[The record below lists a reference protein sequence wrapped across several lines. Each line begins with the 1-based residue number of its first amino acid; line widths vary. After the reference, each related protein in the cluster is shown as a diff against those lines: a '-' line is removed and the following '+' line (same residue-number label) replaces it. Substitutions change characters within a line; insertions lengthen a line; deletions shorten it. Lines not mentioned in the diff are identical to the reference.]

1 MAMPWYGDLLIVLAV
16 IGIFVAIY
24 AIPALRQRL
33 WDPIVAFL
41 RAFAAGGPQ
50 PAPRAGRATFP
61 EILSYCVIEN
71 RWMVVGMLL
80 WVILVG
86 VVLGSVSRSFDGN
99 TGWILFLEIL
109 LMVIVP
115 LTTFVIRQRPPAQG
129 ARGGAENCANILP
142 EIGSAAMGVA
152 WVALV
157 LGILTVSY
165 NRVGNPG
172 ANAAIAA
179 FLMIGVPLAIWQF
192 GRPNPRQPA
201 AGQAAAGQGAAAAG
215 QAAGQGAAVAA
226 NPGAGQQ
233 IIINAPGAQVPGAR
247 VAAGPGGGRSMHG
260 GQNGAHGSA
269 GAAGAGATGAGAT
282 GAGAGATGATEDE
295 SRVKSG
301 FLYVLAIV
309 AVAMTS
315 ILLVLE
321 GHKYPFIGKSAK
333 YIVYASIAG
342 LLLSVLYKLVL
353 KKKDLKKFFEITNFV
368 DLIETTPFAGKLLAA
383 EIAVFSVFYF
393 YPDIRNQF
401 AKIALPKRSKV
412 FVEDPVTTSQAT
424 QVATYLE
431 LNDISEKS
439 YPLLPQYNYTVGGWF
454 FFNNVAGNI
463 SSENGG
469 YVPVLDLGQSPTIL
483 WNAASGNL
491 KITTRIAGG
500 GVVTLYD
507 DSVPMQKW
515 NNIMVTFDAG
525 TADVIINNELVGTR
539 ENTTPEQ
546 KQTPLTV
553 GYTGSREIG
562 APGGVTNVVY
572 SPIPISN
579 YIVGLNYRLM
589 APSPGL

>member
-1 MAMPWYGDLLIVLAV
+1 M
-16 IGIFVAIY
+16 
-24 AIPALRQRL
+24 
-33 WDPIVAFL
+33 
-41 RAFAAGGPQ
+41 
-50 PAPRAGRATFP
+50 
-61 EILSYCVIEN
+61 
-71 RWMVVGMLL
+71 
-80 WVILVG
+80 G

-99 TGWILFLEIL
+99 TGWILFIEIL
-109 LMVIVP
+109 LMVVVP
-115 LTTFVIRQRPPAQG
+115 LTTFILRQRPAAPG
-129 ARGGAENCANILP
+129 AGAGAAAAPNCANILP

-172 ANAAIAA
+172 ANAAISA
-179 FLMIGVPLAIWQF
+179 FLMIGVPLAIWLR

-201 AGQAAAGQGAAAAG
+201 AAAGRAAAGQAAAGQAAA
-215 QAAGQGAAVAA
+215 AA
-226 NPGAGQQ
+226 NPG
-233 IIINAPGAQVPGAR
+233 
-247 VAAGPGGGRSMHG
+247 AAGPGGGRPMHG
-260 GQNGAHGSA
+260 GAPGSA
-269 GAAGAGATGAGAT
+269 GAAGAAGPGAPTAPAT
-282 GAGAGATGATEDE
+282 ATE
-295 SRVKSG
+295 SRAKSG

-309 AVAMTS
+309 VVAMTS
-315 ILLVLE
+315 ILLALE

-333 YIVYASIAG
+333 YIVYASVAG

-353 KKKDLKKFFEITNFV
+353 KKADVRKLLNIADLW
-368 DLIETTPFAGKLLAA
+368 DLIKTTPFVGKLLVA
-383 EIAVFSVFYF
+383 EILVVAALYF
-393 YPDIRNQF
+393 HPTIKNEL
-401 AKIALPKRSKV
+401 AKVALPKRAKV
-412 FVEDPVTTSQAT
+412 YVEDPVTTSQST

-431 LNDISEKS
+431 LNDIAEMS
-439 YPLLPQYNYTVGGWF
+439 YPLMPRYNYTVGGWF

-463 SSENGG
+463 SSDSGG
-469 YVPVLDLGQSPTIL
+469 YVPVLDLGGAPTIL

-500 GVVTLYD
+500 SIITLYD
-507 DSVPMQKW
+507 DPVPMQKW

-539 ENTTPEQ
+539 DNTTPDQ

-553 GYTGSREIG
+553 GYTGSREVG

-572 SPIPISN
+572 SPNPISS

>member
-16 IGIFVAIY
+16 IGILVAIY
-24 AIPALRQRL
+24 AIPPLRQRL

-41 RAFAAGGPQ
+41 RAFGGGNAGAAPAAG
-50 PAPRAGRATFP
+50 AGFP
-61 EILSYCVIEN
+61 LLLSYCAMEN

-99 TGWILFLEIL
+99 TGWILFIEIL
-109 LMVIVP
+109 LMVVVP
-115 LTTFVIRQRPPAQG
+115 LTTFILRQRPAAPG
-129 ARGGAENCANILP
+129 AGAGAAAAPNCANILP

-172 ANAAIAA
+172 ANAAISA
-179 FLMIGVPLAIWQF
+179 FLMIGVPLAIWLR

-201 AGQAAAGQGAAAAG
+201 AAAGRAAAGQAAAGQPAAAN
-215 QAAGQGAAVAA
+215 Q
-226 NPGAGQQ
+226 
-233 IIINAPGAQVPGAR
+233 
-247 VAAGPGGGRSMHG
+247 AAGPGGGRPMHG
-260 GQNGAHGSA
+260 GAPGSA
-269 GAAGAGATGAGAT
+269 GAAGAAAPAT
-282 GAGAGATGATEDE
+282 ATE
-295 SRVKSG
+295 SRAKSG

-309 AVAMTS
+309 VVAMTS
-315 ILLVLE
+315 ILLALE

-333 YIVYASIAG
+333 YIVYASVAG

-353 KKKDLKKFFEITNFV
+353 KKADVRKLLNIADLW
-368 DLIETTPFAGKLLAA
+368 DLIKTTPFVGKLLVA
-383 EIAVFSVFYF
+383 EILVVAALYF
-393 YPDIRNQF
+393 HPTIKNEL
-401 AKIALPKRSKV
+401 AKVALPKRAKV
-412 FVEDPVTTSQAT
+412 YVEDPVTTSQST

-431 LNDISEKS
+431 LNDIAEMS
-439 YPLLPQYNYTVGGWF
+439 YPLMPRYNYTVGGWF

-463 SSENGG
+463 SSDSGG
-469 YVPVLDLGQSPTIL
+469 YVPVLDLGGAPTIL

-500 GVVTLYD
+500 SIITLYD
-507 DSVPMQKW
+507 DPVPMQKW

-539 ENTTPEQ
+539 DNTTPDQ

-553 GYTGSREIG
+553 GYTGSREVG

-572 SPIPISN
+572 SPNPISS